1 MEGILIVESNKG
13 TESCFVIIFSSSRDL
28 YPESSEPVLK
38 QRSCDKEDLAR
49 ILETWGL
56 ALPLATLISEFYTDF
71 SSLK

>member
-1 MEGILIVESNKG
+1 MLSLIRALRAG
-13 TESCFVIIFSSSRDL
+13 FVIIFSSIRDL

-49 ILETWGL
+49 ILEPWGL